1 MNLKKKFSHIILLF
15 PVFLLLLAAPLT
27 AWADVIWT
35 PENSFYESHENE
47 CEYIDRQ
54 YTAKADTSLYEEP
67 LAPKA
72 SDTLEGGAT
81 VYVSFVYRDEGGQE
95 WGYAEQYSAN
105 QSGWARMSDLTLV
118 YDSKEFMKDH
128 QAELNE
134 NASETLEAGDTF
146 YIWTYPESGKR
157 DDSLYTL
164 TSELTFDTAYTDSSG
179 RLWGHCVYWQAIK
192 DFWICLSA
200 PGNPDI
206 PAAVTPPATE
216 QPAAETPVQPEQ
228 TQPAST
234 SSEPPVPTG
243 EPAPNTPLSRQSSI
257 SWPLI
262 VLPIVGV
269 IILTCILLKI
279 FWKKKD

>member
-105 QSGWARMSDLTLV
+105 QSDWARMSDLTLV
-118 YDSKEFMKDH
+118 
-128 QAELNE
+128 
-134 NASETLEAGDTF
+134 
-146 YIWTYPESGKR
+146 
-157 DDSLYTL
+157 
-164 TSELTFDTAYTDSSG
+164 
-179 RLWGHCVYWQAIK
+179 
-192 DFWICLSA
+192 
-200 PGNPDI
+200 
-206 PAAVTPPATE
+206 
-216 QPAAETPVQPEQ
+216 
-228 TQPAST
+228 
-234 SSEPPVPTG
+234 
-243 EPAPNTPLSRQSSI
+243 
-257 SWPLI
+257 
-262 VLPIVGV
+262 
-269 IILTCILLKI
+269 
-279 FWKKKD
+279 